1 MKEKI
6 IEELSLAI
14 VNSGKR
20 NQILAN
26 QLGMSENR
34 VSEMKNKKNVEISM
48 EKAMETYK
56 KLGGNIEIK
65 MYRPSGKTTALPADI
80 ARLVGLNMIWRELK
94 NTIPGHMEVEN
105 NAEKNEY
112 AENFLMDVPK
122 NDINVDEA
130 AKIAVN
136 VMLEATQFSKFSEGE
151 LIEKL
156 IEAAL
161 EHAMM
166 RNSIIVN
173 KIEEILEGASQ
184 GSDGS

>member
-14 VNSGKR
+14 LNSGKR
-20 NQILAN
+20 NQFLAN

-94 NTIPGHMEVEN
+94 NTIPGHME
-105 NAEKNEY
+105 AEKKVEQDKC
-112 AENFLMDVPK
+112 AGNFIPE
-122 NDINVDEA
+122 NDINADEA

-136 VMLEATQFSKFSEGE
+136 VLLEVTQFSKFSEGE

-166 RNSIIVN
+166 RNSMIVN
-173 KIEEILEGASQ
+173 QIEEILEGASQ
-184 GSDGS
+184 